1 MKSAEAYAPIASP
14 VKVAKGSRG
23 DRKTFAAGSI
33 SSDLLNPSQ
42 DALIRRNAENAKVPT
57 EYYPFP
63 GAMASG
69 MGMNTLEMAASRVL

>member
-14 VKVAKGSRG
+14 VKVTQGSPG

-33 SSDLLNPSQ
+33 SSDLPNPSQ
-42 DALIRRNAENAKVPT
+42 DALIRLFNAENPKVPI
-57 EYYPFP
+57 EDYPFP

-69 MGMNTLEMAASRVL
+69 KEMDTLEMTAGRA